1 MMRIWLTSFPNESKI
16 LSTSFQFGFRNKHS
30 ANHVL
35 VSLTEMIQSALDND
49 QFTNGIFINL
59 QKVFDTLDYKSHSI

>member
-1 MMRIWLTSFPNESKI
+1 MRIWLTRFPNESKI
-16 LSTSFQFGFRNKHS
+16 LSTSFQFGFQNKHS
-30 ANHVL
+30 TNHVL